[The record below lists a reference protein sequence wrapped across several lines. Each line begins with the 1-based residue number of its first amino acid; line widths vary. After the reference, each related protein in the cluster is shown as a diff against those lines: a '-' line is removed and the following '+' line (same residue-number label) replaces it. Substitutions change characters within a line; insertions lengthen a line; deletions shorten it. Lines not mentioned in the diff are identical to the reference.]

1 MVIEKEIKYL
11 GKIKQ
16 LDEENKLLRE
26 KILLNILSDNT
37 EIARLNFKINEL
49 EKEIKYWKQK
59 AFFSRLKEI

>member
-59 AFFSRLKEI
+59 VFFSRLKEI